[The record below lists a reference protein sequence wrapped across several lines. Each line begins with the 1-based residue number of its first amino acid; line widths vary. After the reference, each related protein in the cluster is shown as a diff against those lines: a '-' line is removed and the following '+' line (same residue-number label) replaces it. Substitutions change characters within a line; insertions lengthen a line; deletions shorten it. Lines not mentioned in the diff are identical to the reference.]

1 MISLDQV
8 YLLEQKVE
16 SAVAK
21 IQQLQ
26 AENDALRNKCAELTN
41 ALTAKSEQLSSIEQD
56 QSQIESGI
64 KKALDRLN
72 SIENSVL
79 KAAGQAIQQQQVVQ
93 MQTANVEPAAVSKPE
108 SVQTQ
113 TTQTIQEPVSQIQ
126 QTQSP
131 VYTENQTIAEAQAI
145 AQATAVTYTAEQIQ
159 QVQNNQPAQN
169 IQQFQNEQTVQPI
182 QETVEVQQDTQST
195 EQEQNSLFAQDNLN
209 KPNFDSMQPAFGYNQ
224 QEAEDD
230 FAENADEMQDDEQNP
245 GFDIF

>member
-41 ALTAKSEQLSSIEQD
+41 ALSVKSEQLTSFESD
-56 QSQIESGI
+56 QSQIENGI

-79 KAAGQAIQQQQVVQ
+79 KTAAQINQDGQA
-93 MQTANVEPAAVSKPE
+93 AKPAAQASVTPQPAAQNTPAPQAETQKPVQAPVQSAPSFNTME
-108 SVQTQ
+108 TVPQTQ
-113 TTQTIQEPVSQIQ
+113 VNEEPEETTKNIPDQIF
-126 QTQSP
+126 
-131 VYTENQTIAEAQAI
+131 EEEI
-145 AQATAVTYTAEQIQ
+145 
-159 QVQNNQPAQN
+159 
-169 IQQFQNEQTVQPI
+169 
-182 QETVEVQQDTQST
+182 DTQ
-195 EQEQNSLFAQDNLN
+195 
-209 KPNFDSMQPAFGYNQ
+209 
-224 QEAEDD
+224 EDD
-230 FAENADEMQDDEQNP
+230 NHDGL

>member
-41 ALTAKSEQLSSIEQD
+41 ALSVKSEQLTSFESD
-56 QSQIESGI
+56 QSQIENGI

-79 KAAGQAIQQQQVVQ
+79 KTAAQINQDVQAPK
-93 MQTANVEPAAVSKPE
+93 PAAQALVTPQPAAQNTPAPQAETPKPVQAPVQSAPSFNTME
-108 SVQTQ
+108 TVPQTQ
-113 TTQTIQEPVSQIQ
+113 VNEEPEEN
-126 QTQSP
+126 
-131 VYTENQTIAEAQAI
+131 TENIPD
-145 AQATAVTYTAEQIQ
+145 QIFEEE
-159 QVQNNQPAQN
+159 
-169 IQQFQNEQTVQPI
+169 I
-182 QETVEVQQDTQST
+182 DTQ
-195 EQEQNSLFAQDNLN
+195 
-209 KPNFDSMQPAFGYNQ
+209 
-224 QEAEDD
+224 EDD
-230 FAENADEMQDDEQNP
+230 NHDGL

>member
-41 ALTAKSEQLSSIEQD
+41 ALSVKSEQLTSFESD
-56 QSQIESGI
+56 QSQIENGI

-79 KAAGQAIQQQQVVQ
+79 KTAAQINQDGQAAK
-93 MQTANVEPAAVSKPE
+93 TAAQAPVTPQPAAQNTPAPQAETPKPVQAPVQSAPSFNTME
-108 SVQTQ
+108 TVPQTQ
-113 TTQTIQEPVSQIQ
+113 VNEEPEEN
-126 QTQSP
+126 
-131 VYTENQTIAEAQAI
+131 TENIPD
-145 AQATAVTYTAEQIQ
+145 QIFEEE
-159 QVQNNQPAQN
+159 
-169 IQQFQNEQTVQPI
+169 I
-182 QETVEVQQDTQST
+182 DTQ
-195 EQEQNSLFAQDNLN
+195 
-209 KPNFDSMQPAFGYNQ
+209 
-224 QEAEDD
+224 EDD
-230 FAENADEMQDDEQNP
+230 NHDGL

>member
-26 AENDALRNKCAELTN
+26 AENDALRNKCDELTN
-41 ALTAKSEQLSSIEQD
+41 ALSAKSEQLSNFESD

-79 KAAGQAIQQQQVVQ
+79 KTATQINQAAQA
-93 MQTANVEPAAVSKPE
+93 AKPAAPVQAAPAPQAHPKAETPVQNAPSFDTMENVPE
-108 SVQTQ
+108 E
-113 TTQTIQEPVSQIQ
+113 EPVVTEEPEETPEQVL
-126 QTQSP
+126 TQ
-131 VYTENQTIAEAQAI
+131 N
-145 AQATAVTYTAEQIQ
+145 
-159 QVQNNQPAQN
+159 
-169 IQQFQNEQTVQPI
+169 F
-182 QETVEVQQDTQST
+182 VEDT
-195 EQEQNSLFAQDNLN
+195 F
-209 KPNFDSMQPAFGYNQ
+209 
-224 QEAEDD
+224 EAEEETDAPEDD
-230 FAENADEMQDDEQNP
+230 NHDGL